1 MTEVA
6 VKCDLGSLFGAA
18 RDQGDRPTCL
28 AFAASDAHAA
38 LRAGWEPLSCE
49 YAFYQAQRRSNR
61 PPKVGARLPDMLDA
75 LRDDGQPQEKDG
87 PISIRRLRTVQTGAR
102 RMMWVKSIAVSAPS
116 DLKASMRSFS
126 RSTRGNRS

>member
-6 VKCDLGSLFGAA
+6 VKCDLGFLFGTA

-49 YAFYQAQRRSNR
+49 YAFYQAQRRS
-61 PPKVGARLPDMLDA
+61 L
-75 LRDDGQPQEKDG
+75 
-87 PISIRRLRTVQTGAR
+87 RRLRRNPMALMLDKRPDCTTAWLAWWLGELGHPATGPHRSGSSATQTGR
-102 RMMWVKSIAVSAPS
+102 RRRQ
-116 DLKASMRSFS
+116 LRRRLRRLQFMR
-126 RSTRGNRS
+126 